1 MPRSVLLTLKFGD
14 DPGCLR
20 EQNIETTILELGSRL
35 SMEAELLW
43 LVYFPNLFPITDE
56 SVGNSGEPCN
66 YSCNQIFGNQS

>member
-1 MPRSVLLTLKFGD
+1 MKFGD

-20 EQNIETTILELGSRL
+20 EQKIDTTILELGSRL

-56 SVGNSGEPCN
+56 SVGNSGEP
-66 YSCNQIFGNQS
+66 